1 MTYTNIASPYMTG
14 NWGPANYN
22 FNKHSWTLFNQANPN
37 FSKAQFKVALQQLQQ
52 AGVLDSSRGWANE
65 KLKAEVLQ
73 GVPGIGS
80 NLNPL
85 GQFQGREGNLG
96 LKYYNQAKAAGW
108 KPQEIY
114 DEISSGR
121 SGMYMPEGAMNQYL
135 EDTKEERDG
144 YDFPT
149 INLPGPAPLPG
160 TQLGQANVGAGY
172 NALGI
177 RTPRPAGHDLNTG
190 GTKKAFGRDKK
201 NKDIAAAQ
209 LAINPLTL

>member
-160 TQLGQANVGAGY
+160 TQTGQANVGAGY

-177 RTPRPAGHDLNTG
+177 RTPRPAGYDLNTG

-201 NKDIAAAQ
+201 NKDLAAAQ